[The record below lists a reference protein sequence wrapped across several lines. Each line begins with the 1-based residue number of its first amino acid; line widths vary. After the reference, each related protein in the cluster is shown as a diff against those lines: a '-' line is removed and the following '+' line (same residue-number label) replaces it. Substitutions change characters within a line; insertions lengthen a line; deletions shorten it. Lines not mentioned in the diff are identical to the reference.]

1 LSKSGRLLPSSDH
14 GRVVSK
20 FFFGSTLPAAHLST
34 QLGLRFMVQT
44 AQSRLARLNATMHL
58 LQAAFGLLLICLAWW
73 SIDGVRAWCGGSGD
87 PLSGLP
93 IGLVTVILAVCARSC
108 VPGMAELRALP
119 GGAVI
124 LLLAGFGWATIVS
137 APVLVLVLAG
147 CGWAWA
153 AGAGLEAV
161 LRGAALLGGIISITW
176 AIMAGRSWP
185 GWSILGLGIASFAA
199 SAAPSLTVTAC
210 VLASLVIALPGLA
223 MRIPPS
229 VSSLTGR
236 IGRGWAGIL
245 LHILSERPLEVPL
258 RLLIAAGLAASGGW
272 WLAGWQPSVLPSGM
286 VLVAGLAGLAV
297 NGLVHLTTDFRA
309 TRSELL
315 TALPVSDLRWRVLA
329 YAVPLT
335 VQGLTVG
342 ILTILAVGLGSPP
355 LGIGLAVGIALAVAL
370 SSLRLLEAYPDNGG
384 MVAALFPVI
393 AARLAGVICS

>member
-1 LSKSGRLLPSSDH
+1 MSKSGRLLPSSDH

-124 LLLAGFGWATIVS
+124 LLLAGLGWATIVS
-137 APVLVLVLAG
+137 APVLVLVLVG

-176 AIMAGRSWP
+176 AIMVGRSWP
-185 GWSILGLGIASFAA
+185 GWSILSLGVASLVTSAVSNLTIAA
-199 SAAPSLTVTAC
+199 S
-210 VLASLVIALPGLA
+210 VLALLVIALPGLA

-229 VSSLTGR
+229 VPSATGR

-245 LHILSERPLEVPL
+245 LHILRERPVEVQL

-272 WLAGWQPSVLPSGM
+272 WLASWQPSERPPGM

-309 TRSELL
+309 ARSELL

-329 YAVPLT
+329 YAAPLT
-335 VQGLTVG
+335 VQGLAVA
-342 ILTILAVGLGSPP
+342 ILATLAVVWGSPP

-384 MVAALFPVI
+384 VVAAIVPVF
-393 AARLAGVICS
+393 AARGVAAVCS